1 MKPFNLYLK
10 QIFKARLNWLPLSVS
25 ILVMAF
31 LLVMNTS
38 SESKVG
44 FIASLDDNNEIMQY
58 ISSDY
63 EDTLSGDLDSKDRNK
78 IFEAQESLK
87 QNIAQN
93 LKAIERAKVGDW
105 SEALAIQIDLMER
118 NELADIES
126 KIHNFDENYIRYIYG
141 KYQRYKILQGLNLP
155 PEFEGGES
163 RGYTF
168 LYRMLDTIFPIIFI
182 LCLITLLSDSF
193 TRQFYDQIDLEDLFP
208 VNQVTWQLDK
218 LVKIYLISLLVYG
231 VSFGLFFIVAGL
243 VNGFSSYQYPIS
255 IYTDTYR
262 ETLPVWRLI
271 AQTSVIHALTILM
284 TVIWVYL
291 IAILTKEKLITLFV
305 SALTL
310 IGGILLTGNIAP
322 LAKVMHFIPT
332 TYFFA
337 TRVITQQ
344 LAYENVNQA
353 ITYQNGLLLVSIVNL
368 FLIALIMLIKS
379 KRLHSIIQ
387 LFKNG

>member
-63 EDTLSGDLDSKDRNK
+63 EDTLSGDLNSKDRNK

-93 LKAIERAKVGDW
+93 LKAIDRAKVGDW
-105 SEALAIQIDLMER
+105 SEALAIQVELMER

-126 KIHNFDENYIRYIYG
+126 KIHKFDENYIRNTYG

-168 LYRMLDTIFPIIFI
+168 LYRMLDTVFPIIFI

-255 IYTDTYR
+255 IYTDTYI

-271 AQTSVIHALTILM
+271 AQTSVMHAFTILM

-305 SALTL
+305 SGLTL

-368 FLIALIMLIKS
+368 FLIVLIILIKS
-379 KRLHSIIQ
+379 KRLHSITQ
-387 LFKNG
+387 LFKNE

>member
-182 LCLITLLSDSF
+182 LCLVTLLSDSF

>member
-63 EDTLSGDLDSKDRNK
+63 EDTLSGDLNSKDRNK

-87 QNIAQN
+87 QNISQN

-105 SEALAIQIDLMER
+105 SEALAIQVELMER

-126 KIHNFDENYIRYIYG
+126 KIHKFDENYIRNTYG

-168 LYRMLDTIFPIIFI
+168 LYRMLDTVFPIIFI
-182 LCLITLLSDSF
+182 LCLVTLLSDSF

-255 IYTDTYR
+255 IYTDTYI
-262 ETLPVWRLI
+262 ETLPVWWLI
-271 AQTSVIHALTILM
+271 AQTSVMHAFTILM